1 MYLGFDVRFEE
12 LYSLE
17 KQVGEGS
24 FGNVYKVDL
33 VTCFSGFLTLL
44 NNLCGNSGHSKRRSR
59 SVLSRPRRKMKR
71 GSDPY
76 YVRVCQSLTTS
87 KCQ

>member
-1 MYLGFDVRFEE
+1 MYLGLDVRFEE

-33 VTCFSGFLTLL
+33 VTCFSHFFDSSQQP
-44 NNLCGNSGHSKRRSR
+44 GNSGHSKRRSR
-59 SVLSRPRRKMKR
+59 SVLSRRKRKMKR

-76 YVRVCQSLTTS
+76 HVRVCQILTTS